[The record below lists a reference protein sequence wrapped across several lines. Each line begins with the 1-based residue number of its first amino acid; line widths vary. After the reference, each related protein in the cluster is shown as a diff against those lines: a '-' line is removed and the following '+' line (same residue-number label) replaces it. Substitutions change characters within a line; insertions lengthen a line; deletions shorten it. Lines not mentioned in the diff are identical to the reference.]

1 MSKTSI
7 TVQELGAMLKDGK
20 PIDLIDVR
28 TPGEFQEIHV
38 SVAKN
43 VPLDR
48 LSPEA
53 LGADRDTSRPLY
65 VICRSGARGSQ
76 ACAKLLQSGIGNV
89 INVEG
94 GTMAWD
100 KAGLPV
106 VRGKGVMS
114 LDRQVRIAAGLLAF
128 CGAVLALTLDRRWA
142 LLSGVVGLG
151 LMHAGITNSCMMGM
165 LLARMPW
172 NQVKAS
178 AGT

>member
-1 MSKTSI
+1 MSKNSI
-7 TVQELGAMLKDGK
+7 TVQELGAMLKDGNS
-20 PIDLIDVR
+20 IDLIDVR

-38 SVAKN
+38 S
-43 VPLDR
+43 
-48 LSPEA
+48 
-53 LGADRDTSRPLY
+53 DRDTSRPLY

-89 INVEG
+89 IHVEG

-106 VRGKGVMS
+106 VRGQGVIS
-114 LDRQVRIAAGLLAF
+114 LDRQVRVAAGFLAF
-128 CGAVLALTLDRRWA
+128 CGAVMALTLDPRWA

-151 LMHAGITNSCMMGM
+151 LMHAGITNSCMMGLM
-165 LLARMPW
+165 LARMPW

-178 AGT
+178 AGQ